1 MTLSRS
7 IHVAS
12 NGLIS
17 FFLATEL
24 YSIVYMYHIF
34 FIHSPVNGHLG
45 RFHVLAIVNSA
56 AINIEVHVSFQ
67 AIFFPGYMPRSGFAC
82 SSSNPIFSFRRFR
95 NLHTVSVVAVPVYV
109 CTSSI
114 GQVLFSPH
122 PLQHFQI
129 LKL

>member
-12 NGLIS
+12 NSLIS
-17 FFLATEL
+17 FFLTTEL

-67 AIFFPGYMPRSGFAC
+67 AIFFPGYMPRSGIAGSYG
-82 SSSNPIFSFRRFR
+82 SSTFSFLR
-95 NLHTVSVVAVPVYV
+95 NYHIVPIVAVPIYIP
-109 CTSSI
+109 TDSAGGYPSLHILSSI
-114 GQVLFSPH
+114 CCLWIF
-122 PLQHFQI
+122 
-129 LKL
+129 